1 MRGVPVSGARLD
13 ADLQRFAA
21 VGGVPGGGV
30 SRVALTPTDRLARRE
45 LVELLRIEGLEVRV
59 DEVGNIFG
67 RLGSWERP
75 GVLMGSHLDT
85 VPAGGRYDGT
95 AGIVAAVEVI
105 RALREDG
112 RLPGC
117 PLGVAS
123 FTAEESTR
131 YGVAT
136 VGSKVMA
143 GVMSLEAA
151 MALTDAGGE
160 PLARA
165 LAEYGGRE
173 WVSGPRDPGKV
184 GAFLELHV
192 EQGRELERGGLEVGV
207 VTHIAA
213 PTRLKLTVFGQ
224 AGHSG
229 SAPMGLRKDGLTAAA
244 ELILAL
250 EQLGE
255 DEAEHG
261 TVATAT
267 ILALHPVSIN
277 VIPGEVELG
286 IDVRSLDGVSK
297 RRAVQ
302 RFLAL
307 AQRVC
312 DLRGIRFSA
321 SYLADEE
328 PAQLDPALVA
338 AASLACTRLGARHM
352 LMVSRAGHDAANL
365 TRLARTA
372 LIFVPSHQG
381 LSHHPGE
388 FTSLEALVTGTR
400 VLAETAL
407 AAAALVA
414 GGGDHA

>member
-1 MRGVPVSGARLD
+1 MPVCGSRLD

-21 VGGVPGGGV
+21 LGAAPGGGV
-30 SRVALTPTDRLARRE
+30 SRIALTPADRLARRE
-45 LVELLRIEGLEVRV
+45 LIDLMRGEGLQVRM

-67 RLGSWERP
+67 RLGSWEIP

-95 AGIVAAVEVI
+95 AGIVAALEAI

-112 RLPGC
+112 RLPPC

-143 GVMSLEAA
+143 GVMGLEAA
-151 MALTDAGGE
+151 L
-160 PLARA
+160 A
-165 LAEYGGRE
+165 LADADGLLLAGALAAHGGRE
-173 WVSGPRDPGKV
+173 WVNGPQDPGKV

-192 EQGRELERGGLEVGV
+192 EQGRELELGGMEVGI

-277 VIPGEVELG
+277 VIPGQVELG
-286 IDVRSLDGVSK
+286 IDVRSLDTVSK

-302 RFLAL
+302 RFLGL
-307 AQRVC
+307 TQRVC
-312 DLRGIRFSA
+312 DLRGVRFSVA
-321 SYLADEE
+321 YLADEE
-328 PAQLDPALVA
+328 PARMDLVLVSA
-338 AASLACTRLGARHM
+338 AASACTRLGVRH
-352 LMVSRAGHDAANL
+352 LAMVSRAGHDIANL
-365 TRLARTA
+365 SRLARAA
-372 LIFVPSHQG
+372 LIFVPSRGG
-381 LSHHPGE
+381 LSHQPGE
-388 FTSLEALVTGTR
+388 FTSREALVTGTR

-407 AAAALVA
+407 AAAALVV
-414 GGGDHA
+414 GECRHA